1 LAGIDKGAFV
11 SEKNVGRGGYVLSVL
26 IIILGVVCAAGVL
39 IHSFRTWD
47 DGVTRVLIPGEHTLK
62 LTEAGSYTIFH
73 EYRSQHNGAVF
84 SNPEGVPGL
93 VCVVRDSSGKSLPIK
108 PPLGTQTYSLGSYS
122 GQAIFT
128 FEVDFPG
135 TYFLEAHYPEIASDK
150 PQAMLSI
157 GDNIVSTILFA
168 VFGSLGIG
176 IGSFAV
182 ATIVFVITL
191 IRRMK
196 NAGEA

>member
-1 LAGIDKGAFV
+1 M

-39 IHSFRTWD
+39 IYSYRTWD

-62 LTEAGSYTIFH
+62 LTETGSYTIFH
-73 EYRSQHNGAVF
+73 EYRSQLNGAVF
-84 SNPEGVPGL
+84 SNPEGVPDI
-93 VCVVRDSSGKSLPIK
+93 VCVVRDSQGKSLLIDEPI
-108 PPLGTQTYSLGSYS
+108 GTQTYSLGSYS

-128 FEVDFPG
+128 FEVDSPG
-135 TYFLEAHYPEIASDK
+135 TYVLDAHYPEIASEK

-157 GDNIVSTILFA
+157 GDNIVATIVFA
-168 VFGSLGIG
+168 VFGSLGVG
-176 IGSFAV
+176 IGSFGL

>member
-1 LAGIDKGAFV
+1 M
-11 SEKNVGRGGYVLSVL
+11 SEKKVGRRGYVLSVL
-26 IIILGVVCAAGVL
+26 IIILGVVCSAGVL
-39 IHSFRTWD
+39 FYSYRTWD
-47 DGVTRVLIPGEHTLK
+47 DGVTRVLIPGEHRLE
-62 LTEAGSYTIFH
+62 LTETGSYTIFH
-73 EYRSQHNGAVF
+73 EYRSQLKGAVF

-93 VCVVRDSSGKSLPIK
+93 VCVVRDPQGKSLPIDT
-108 PPLGTQTYSLGSYS
+108 PIGTQTYSLGSYS

-128 FEVDFPG
+128 FKVDSPG
-135 TYFLEAHYPEIASDK
+135 TYVLEAHYPEIASEK

-168 VFGSLGIG
+168 VLGSLGVG
-176 IGSFAV
+176 IGSFAL

-196 NAGEA
+196 RPVEV